1 MLAIGVIL
9 LLFVL
14 LAIGI
19 PVGFATAAAGAVG
32 LYLVSG
38 WGGMLAILQSA
49 PLSEASESVLAT
61 IAMFVLLAEFML
73 RSGAVDELFEMLNAW
88 IGQVP
93 GGLGL
98 VTILTGAGFATICG
112 SSTAAAA
119 ALAPTTI
126 PQMVKRGYSPR
137 LAGGLVTV
145 VGTLAIMMPLSSGL
159 ILYAVIANVSI
170 AKMLVAGLVPS
181 FLAALSLIIT
191 LWLLLLWHPEW
202 APRTNQRA
210 SWQERIRLLRYV
222 GPIVAL
228 VFLTVGLIY
237 FGVATP
243 TEAGAVGAF
252 GAFVILGLRG
262 RLTWEAVRES
272 LISAAGTS
280 VMIIM
285 IVIGAYMMGY
295 FLTLSQVAQN
305 AIAYMSSAHIP
316 AQVVVGAAFALHFI
330 LSFFM
335 EQISILVLI
344 VPITLPIVTAL
355 GFDPIWYGILNTL
368 IAEIGLVTPPVG
380 LNLFVVE
387 RYSDQPLG
395 EIFRGVVP
403 FMSALI
409 LLVFVLWAFPGLSLW
424 LPNTMQ

>member
-1 MLAIGVIL
+1 MLAAGVIL
-9 LLFVL
+9 LLFAL
-14 LAIGI
+14 LAIGV

-32 LYLVSG
+32 LYLVTG
-38 WGGMLAILQSA
+38 WAGMLAILKSA
-49 PLSEASESVLAT
+49 PLSVASENVLAT

-88 IGQVP
+88 IGQVR

-126 PQMVKRGYSPR
+126 PQMVKRGYNPR
-137 LAGGLVTV
+137 LSSGLVTV
-145 VGTLAIMMPLSSGL
+145 VGTLAIMMPLSNGL

-170 AKMLVAGLVPS
+170 AKMLMAGLVPS
-181 FLAALSLIIT
+181 LLAAVFLILA
-191 LWLLLLWHPEW
+191 LWGVLMWRPEW
-202 APRTNQRA
+202 APRTEQRA
-210 SWQERIRLLRYV
+210 SWRERIRLLRYV

-243 TEAGAVGAF
+243 TEAGSVGAF
-252 GAFVILGLRG
+252 GAFVILGLRR
-262 RLTWEAVRES
+262 RLTWAAVRES

-285 IVIGAYMMGY
+285 IVVGAYMMGY
-295 FLTLSQVAQN
+295 FLTLSQVEQT
-305 AIAYMSSAHIP
+305 AITYMSAAHIP
-316 AQVVVGAAFALHFI
+316 PQVVVGAAFALHFV

-355 GFDPIWYGILNTL
+355 GFNPIWYGVLNTL

-387 RYSDQPLG
+387 RYSDQKLG
-395 EIFRGVVP
+395 DIFRGVFP
-403 FMSALI
+403 FMAALVV
-409 LLVFVLWAFPGLSLW
+409 LVGVLWAFPGLSLW
-424 LPNTMQ
+424 LPNTMR

>member
-1 MLAIGVIL
+1 MLAAGVIL

-38 WGGMLAILQSA
+38 WGGMLAVLQSA
-49 PLSEASESVLAT
+49 PLSVASENVLAT

-126 PQMVKRGYSPR
+126 PQMVKRGYNPR
-137 LAGGLVTV
+137 LSSGLVTV

-181 FLAALSLIIT
+181 FLAALSLILT
-191 LWLLLLWHPEW
+191 LWLVLLWRPEW
-202 APRTNQRA
+202 APRTEQRVT
-210 SWQERIRLLRYV
+210 WQERIRLLRYV

-243 TEAGAVGAF
+243 TEAGSVGAF
-252 GAFVILGLRG
+252 GAFVILGLRR

-285 IVIGAYMMGY
+285 IVVGAYMMGY
-295 FLTLSQVAQN
+295 FLTLSQVAQG
-305 AIAYMSSAHIP
+305 AIAAMSEARIP

-355 GFDPIWYGILNTL
+355 GFDPIWYGVLNTL

-387 RYSDQPLG
+387 RYSDQKLG
-395 EIFRGVVP
+395 DIFRGVLP

-424 LPNTMQ
+424 LPNTMH

>member
-1 MLAIGVIL
+1 MLAVGVIG

-14 LAIGI
+14 LAIGV

-38 WGGMLAILQSA
+38 WGGMLAIMQSA
-49 PLSEASESVLAT
+49 PLTVASESVLAT

-88 IGQVP
+88 LGQVR

-112 SSTAAAA
+112 SSTGAAA

-126 PQMVKRGYSPR
+126 PQMVKRGYNPS
-137 LAGGLVTV
+137 LSSGLVTV
-145 VGTLAIMMPLSSGL
+145 VGTLAIMMPLSNGL

-170 AKMLVAGLVPS
+170 AKMLMAGLIPS
-181 FLAALSLIIT
+181 FLAALFLVGC
-191 LWLLLLWHPEW
+191 LWLVLIWHPEW
-202 APRTNQRA
+202 APRTDQRA
-210 SWQERIRLLRYV
+210 SWRERIRLLRHV

-243 TEAGAVGAF
+243 TEAGSVGAF

-262 RLTWEAVRES
+262 RLTWGAVRDS

-285 IVIGAYMMGY
+285 IIVGAYMMGY
-295 FLTLSQVAQN
+295 FLTLSQVTQDAVT
-305 AIAYMSSAHIP
+305 YMSASHIEERFRLASP
-316 AQVVVGAAFALHFI
+316 RT
-330 LSFFM
+330 LS
-335 EQISILVLI
+335 
-344 VPITLPIVTAL
+344 P
-355 GFDPIWYGILNTL
+355 G
-368 IAEIGLVTPPVG
+368 
-380 LNLFVVE
+380 E
-387 RYSDQPLG
+387 R
-395 EIFRGVVP
+395 
-403 FMSALI
+403 
-409 LLVFVLWAFPGLSLW
+409 
-424 LPNTMQ
+424 